1 MRNVNGAM
9 LLRFHKWSLVA
20 VTLLGGG
27 LVQNAVAQSTGTE
40 AAEEDMSE
48 VVVSATRI
56 RNVGIIGEQN
66 APKSRI
72 SLSGEYLDKQ
82 LSGQSVF
89 QALNQVP
96 GVTFTNSDPY
106 GTSGGNLR
114 IRGFDGSRVS
124 VTFDGVPLN
133 DSGNYALFTNQM
145 LDSEL
150 IDRVDVNLGTT
161 DVDSPT
167 ASATGGTVAYRTRKP
182 TDEFGGQAV
191 LSGGEENYK
200 RAFLRVDSGEF
211 GPWGTKAFIAASYQN
226 YDKFKGPGELEKKQ
240 VNAVIRQDFEN
251 ENFVSLAFHYNRN
264 RNAFYRTTSAAN
276 YALFGRDYENLA
288 TCTRDLP
295 TPGGID
301 NENASPV
308 ATIPNVLLNTDN
320 PANPSSCTNYFGVRI
335 NPSDTGNI
343 RMQSLWHL
351 GDKLRLTFDPSF
363 QYVLA
368 NGGGTTTMPETAV
381 PFSSDIRVRGNSTAA
396 GVDLNGDGDLL
407 DTVRFYTPNTTNT
420 NRFGATASL
429 IWDLNDNNLLRFA
442 YTYDRAR
449 HRQTGEWGPMSDT
462 GVPENVFAGN
472 EGDQVV
478 AADGDVI
485 RGRDRRSV
493 AELSQYALEYR
504 GQFMEDKFS
513 ATLGVRAPYFTRELN
528 QFCYTPNGGNGST
541 GTIGVRGG
549 TLCTSRTP
557 LTTLANGNVTFVPP
571 ANPMTP
577 AVDFIP
583 PYSETVKFDDILP
596 SAGLT
601 YKPWQNHMFYLSYA
615 EGLSAPRTDNLYA
628 VVRNADGSLTRPTP
642 ESETTKAYDL
652 GWRMNAGNTMA
663 SVALYRIDYT
673 NRIVST
679 FNATLGY
686 SEDRNVGDAKIEGF
700 DAQIGHRFG
709 NALTFTT
716 SASFNDSEL
725 LGSLDPNLDG
735 KQLVETPRWTYA
747 ARLDLDVT
755 EDFRIGLQGKKIG
768 DRFGTDNNDEVAPG
782 FTVVDLDM
790 NYQFKLPGFDAVQ
803 LQFNVTNLLDE
814 EYFGNIS
821 SGTGGTSVAFYSIGA
836 PRTAVASI
844 RFNF

>member
-40 AAEEDMSE
+40 AAEEDLTE

-56 RNVGIIGEQN
+56 RNIGIIGEQN

-82 LSGQSVF
+82 LAGQSVF

-191 LSGGEENYK
+191 VSGGEENYK
-200 RAFLRVDSGEF
+200 RAFLRVDSGEV

-276 YALFGRDYENLA
+276 YRLFGRDYDNLA

-295 TPGGID
+295 SPGAID

-320 PANPSSCTNYFGVRI
+320 PLNPSSCTNYFGVRI

-351 GDKLRLTFDPSF
+351 GDKVRLTFDPSF

-368 NGGGTTTMPETAV
+368 NGGGTTTLTETPVAN
-381 PFSSDIRVRGNSTAA
+381 SADIRVLGNSAA
-396 GVDLNGDGDLL
+396 TGVDLNGDGDLL

-472 EGDQVV
+472 EGDKVL

-528 QFCYTPNGGNGST
+528 QFCYTPNGGNGSS
-541 GTIGVRGG
+541 GTIGAAGG
-549 TLCTSRTP
+549 VLCTSRQP
-557 LTTLANGNVTFVPP
+557 ISTLPNGNVTFVT
-571 ANPMTP
+571 PMTGA
-577 AVDFIP
+577 AVQFIP

-596 SAGLT
+596 NAGLT
-601 YKPWQNHMFYLSYA
+601 YKPWENHMFYLSYA

-628 VVRNADGSLTRPTP
+628 VVRNADGSLSRPTP
-642 ESETTKAYDL
+642 ESETTKAYDF

-686 SEDRNVGDAKIEGF
+686 NEDRNVGDAKIEGF

-725 LGSLDPNLDG
+725 LGSLNPLLDG

-755 EDFRIGLQGKKIG
+755 DSFRIGLQGKKIG

-782 FTVVDLDM
+782 FTVVDLDL
-790 NYQFKLPGFDAVQ
+790 NYQFKLPGFESAQIQV
-803 LQFNVTNLLDE
+803 NVTNLLDE

-836 PRTAVASI
+836 PRTAVASL